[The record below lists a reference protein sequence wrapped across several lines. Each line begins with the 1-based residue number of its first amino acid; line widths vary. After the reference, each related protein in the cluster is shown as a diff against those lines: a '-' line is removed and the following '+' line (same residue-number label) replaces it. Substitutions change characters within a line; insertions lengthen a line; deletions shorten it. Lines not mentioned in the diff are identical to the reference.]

1 MVAIGADRTKAML
14 DAAKKNAATVDIGDN
29 PAPPER
35 INNKRL
41 WATVLEKHS
50 VRKPDVNTLCAE

>member
-1 MVAIGADRTKAML
+1 ML